1 LTIEITITS
10 RRNARILEARKLKR
24 RLHREEKGQ
33 FLLEGVRGIED
44 ALNAGV
50 RIYEVL
56 ISPYLFRNA
65 RGCALYDR
73 LIVTGVDLYGV
84 TEEVLEYVADTD
96 TPQGAV
102 AIVGIPD
109 SDLCLQGS
117 PLVVLADEIRDPG
130 NLGTLIRSADA
141 FGASGM
147 ILSGDIVD
155 PFNSKCVRATMGSI
169 LRVPLVS
176 FKKAEDSIEFLKRHE
191 CSIVAADTKADM
203 ACYNYDFR
211 GKCGIFVGSEAHGLS
226 DEILKLCDFT
236 VKIPMIGDTESLNAG
251 VAGSILMYEA
261 YRQRR
266 SEMGQVKGYER
277 ICRQQ

>member
-1 LTIEITITS
+1 MRIEITITS

-24 RLHREEKGQ
+24 RLHREEKGR

-44 ALNAGV
+44 ALSTGA

-65 RGCALYDR
+65 RGRTLYER
-73 LIVTGVDLYGV
+73 LVAAGIELYGV
-84 TEEVLEYVADTD
+84 TEEILGYVADTD

-109 SDLCLQGS
+109 SDLCLHGS

-141 FGASGM
+141 FGLSGM
-147 ILSGDIVD
+147 ILSGDVVD

-169 LRVPLVS
+169 FRVPLVS
-176 FKKAEDSIEFLKRHE
+176 FKRAEDSIKFLKGHE
-191 CSIVAADTKADM
+191 FSVLAADIRADTT
-203 ACYNYDFR
+203 CYDYDFR
-211 GKCGIFVGSEAHGLS
+211 GKCGILVGSEAHGLTC
-226 DEILKLCDFT
+226 EILKLCDQT
-236 VKIPMIGDTESLNAG
+236 VRIPMIGDAESLNAG

-266 SEMGQVKGYER
+266 SE
-277 ICRQQ
+277 

>member
-1 LTIEITITS
+1 MKIEITITS

-24 RLHREEKGQ
+24 RLHREQQGR

-44 ALNAGV
+44 ALSTGA

-65 RGCALYDR
+65 RGCDLYER
-73 LIVTGVDLYGV
+73 LAASGIELYGV

-102 AIVGIPD
+102 AIVGIPV
-109 SDLCLQGS
+109 SDLCLYGS
-117 PLVVLADEIRDPG
+117 PLVLLVDEIRDPG

-141 FGASGM
+141 FGLSGM
-147 ILSGDIVD
+147 ILSGDVVD
-155 PFNSKCVRATMGSI
+155 PFNPKCVRATMGSI

-176 FKKAEDSIEFLKRHE
+176 FGKIKDSIEFLRRHE
-191 CSIVAADTKADM
+191 FSVVAADTKADTL
-203 ACYNYDFR
+203 CYDYDFPGR
-211 GKCGIFVGSEAHGLS
+211 CGILVGSEAHGLR
-226 DEILKLCDFT
+226 DEVLRLCDST
-236 VKIPMIGDTESLNAG
+236 VRIPMTGDAESLNAG

-266 SEMGQVKGYER
+266 SDEDK
-277 ICRQQ
+277 